1 MGFGYGVIV
10 VPCHSCIQ
18 PLDTLEWMGSL
29 TIKVPGIILSMLFF
43 ILILGEKFEVFDV
56 TFLFF

>member
-1 MGFGYGVIV
+1 MGFGYGAIAVL
-10 VPCHSCIQ
+10 CYSCIQ

-43 ILILGEKFEVFDV
+43 ILILGEKIEVFDV